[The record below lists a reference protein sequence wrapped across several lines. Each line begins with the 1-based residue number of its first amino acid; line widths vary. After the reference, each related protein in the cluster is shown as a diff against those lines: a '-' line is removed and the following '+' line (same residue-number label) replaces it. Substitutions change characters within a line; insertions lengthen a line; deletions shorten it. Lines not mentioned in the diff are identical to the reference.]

1 MEKRILRITDK
12 FPFADVRI
20 NKLSTTIIMRNRKS
34 DIKVT
39 ISLKGISFDKPC
51 FIDKKLFNAF
61 NEISHEY

>member
-1 MEKRILRITDK
+1 MEGRILKITDE

-20 NKLSTTIIMRNRKS
+20 NKLSTVIIMRNRKS

-39 ISLKGISFDKPC
+39 ISFKGVSFDKPC
-51 FIDKKLFNAF
+51 FIDKKLLNAF